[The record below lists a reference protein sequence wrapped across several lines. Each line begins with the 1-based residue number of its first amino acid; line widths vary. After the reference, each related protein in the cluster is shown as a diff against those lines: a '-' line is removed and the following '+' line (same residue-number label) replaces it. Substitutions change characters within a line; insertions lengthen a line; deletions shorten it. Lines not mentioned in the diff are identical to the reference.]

1 MHSRYKLAGALA
13 LSVLVLDLAT
23 KIAVVANLPL
33 YSGVSVIPGF
43 FNLVHVTNSGA
54 AFGFL
59 AGESGAWQTWFF
71 LAAAVVAVGVII
83 QLLRTEASDSIV
95 MTAALGL
102 ILGGALGNFI
112 DRLDDGL
119 VVDFLDIYVGKY
131 HWPAFNI
138 ADTGITVGA
147 LAFIVSFYLRNRRRR
162 RK

>member
-1 MHSRYKLAGALA
+1 V
-13 LSVLVLDLAT
+13 VLILDLAT
-23 KIAVVANLPL
+23 KFAVVATMPL
-33 YSGVSVIPGF
+33 YSAIRVIPGF

-59 AGESGAWQTWFF
+59 AGDPGAWQKWFF
-71 LAAAVVAVGVII
+71 LIAAVVAVGVIVH
-83 QLLRTEASDSIV
+83 LLRTEASGSII

-119 VVDFLDIYVGKY
+119 VVDFLDVYVGKY

-138 ADTGITVGA
+138 ADTGITIGA
-147 LAFIVSFYLRNRRRR
+147 LAFIVSFYKRNRRRP